1 MAKKTKK
8 IIALIYDFD
17 GTLSPGNMQEFGF
30 MKAIGNDKRAFW
42 SENTQLSTQNDASEI
57 LCYMHLMIKYANS
70 KNISLKRTSFQSFGK
85 DIELF
90 KGVEEWFSL
99 INEYGKSKGVIIEHY
114 INSSGL
120 KEIIEGTPI
129 AKEFK
134 NIFACSYM
142 YDVDGRAHWPA
153 VAVDYTA
160 KTQFLFKINKGIESV
175 RDNKEINKYVPEQER
190 KIPFRHMIYFGDGE
204 TDIPCMKLIK
214 QQGGHSIAVYKPRD
228 RKKKTVAEKLINEN
242 RVNFVCSAD
251 YSQDKEMYKVVT
263 KIIDRIVSEV
273 DFTDLLAEH
282 KEKAKESNTTQP

>member
-8 IIALIYDFD
+8 TIALIYDFD

-30 MKAIGNDKRAFW
+30 MKAIGSDKKAFW
-42 SENTQLSTQNDASEI
+42 TENTQLSTQNDASEI

-70 KNISLKRTSFQSFGK
+70 KNISLKRASFQSFGK
-85 DIELF
+85 DIDLF
-90 KGVEEWFSL
+90 KGVKEWFSL

-228 RKKKTVAEKLINEN
+228 KKKKKVAEKLINEN
-242 RVNFVCSAD
+242 RVNFVCQAD
-251 YSQDKEMYKVVT
+251 YSQDKEMYKVAT

-282 KEKAKESNTTQP
+282 KEKAKESNTIQP